1 MELKNKVIKKARDN
15 FTPYLF
21 IGPNLLAFLIFFILP
36 ALLAVYFSFTNYD
49 GLFQMDF
56 IGVKNYQRIFRDRNF
71 WRVFIETFKYVF
83 IVVPVMYVI
92 SLGLAM
98 IVIQNIKCK
107 ALIRGIFYWPV
118 MISSIVVGV
127 TWKWIFGDALG
138 VANYILTILGENP
151 IPWLTEDSYAF
162 IAVII
167 ATVWSR
173 AGFFMV
179 LFIGGLNG
187 ISESYYEAAKIDG
200 ANLIQRFFKV
210 TLPLIKPTSVLVIML
225 SCIESF
231 KVYPLILSLT
241 GGGPGRGT
249 TYLVQYIYQ
258 TGFVKTEVGF
268 ASAMSIILF
277 LVILIFSSIQ
287 FKLTKGG
294 EI

>member
-1 MELKNKVIKKARDN
+1 
-15 FTPYLF
+15 
-21 IGPNLLAFLIFFILP
+21 
-36 ALLAVYFSFTNYD
+36 FTNYD

-56 IGVKNYQRIFRDRNF
+56 VGIKNYQRIFRDRNF
-71 WRVFIETFKYVF
+71 WRIFVETFKYVF
-83 IVVPVMYVI
+83 IVVPIMYVV

-107 ALIRGIFYWPV
+107 GLIRGIFYWPV
-118 MISSIVVGV
+118 MISSVVVGV

-138 VANYILTILGENP
+138 VANYIITILGQNP

-200 ANLIQRFFKV
+200 ANLVQRFFKV

-241 GGGPGRGT
+241 GGGPGRST
-249 TYLVQYIYQ
+249 TYLVQYVYQ

-277 LVILIFSSIQ
+277 LVILVFSSIQ
-287 FKLTKGG
+287 FKLSKGG